1 MTVYVKALLL
11 NYTGSIY
18 YKNKRKK
25 MKKINRSNFTLGV
38 IKGYKITFPV
48 KIFATIL
55 TIVAFAIS
63 CAMPRLPEK
72 PTGEYF
78 WPPPPNAPRI
88 KWLTQWSNQFDFKKP
103 NLLLTQ
109 LMGPEKIW
117 MLIRPNGVVA
127 DSAGNVYVAD
137 SELGVIFVFDQEKQ
151 ALRFLGKG
159 TFGTPIGLA
168 IDNKRGIL
176 FVSDSKLDK
185 VFGLNKDSGKVV
197 LQLGMPGEYKNPS
210 GLAYDE
216 ERDRLYVSD
225 TKNNMVRVF
234 DKNGVQLFTIGK
246 KGQNDGEFNIPS
258 YLAVDRNGRLYVVD
272 SFNFRIQIFDT
283 DGKFLK
289 KFGKVGDASGQ
300 FARPFGIGVDS
311 EGHIYVVDSAFNN
324 FQIFNEDG
332 KLLLW
337 VGQVGNKPGEFYL
350 PTGMYIDKQ
359 DRIYISDTFNY
370 RVQVFQYLKET
381 K

>member
-1 MTVYVKALLL
+1 MK
-11 NYTGSIY
+11 IY
-18 YKNKRKK
+18 
-25 MKKINRSNFTLGV
+25 RSNFSLGV
-38 IKGYKITFPV
+38 LKGHKITSAV

-55 TIVAFAIS
+55 VIVALAIS
-63 CAMPRLPEK
+63 CAMPRLPKK
-72 PTGEYF
+72 PTGEYV
-78 WPPPPNAPRI
+78 WPPPPNTPRI
-88 KWLTQWSNQFDFKKP
+88 KWLTQWSNQYDFKKP
-103 NLLLTQ
+103 NLLLTE

-117 MLIRPNGVVA
+117 MLIRPMSVVA
-127 DSAGNVYVAD
+127 DSAGNVYVTD
-137 SELGVIFVFDQEKQ
+137 SELRLIFVFDQEKQ
-151 ALRFLGKG
+151 ALRLLGRG
-159 TFGTPIGLA
+159 TFSTPIGLA
-168 IDNKRGIL
+168 MDNKRGIL

-185 VFGLNKDSGKVV
+185 VFGLNKDNGKII
-197 LQLGMPGEYKNPS
+197 LSLGTPGEYNNPS

-216 ERDRLYVSD
+216 ERERLYVSD

-234 DKNGVQLFTIGK
+234 DKNGNQLFTIGK
-246 KGQNDGEFNIPS
+246 RGQGDGEFNMPS

-272 SFNFRIQIFDT
+272 SFNFRVQIFDT
-283 DGKFLK
+283 EGKFLK

-300 FARPFGIGVDS
+300 FARPYGIGVDS
-311 EGHIYVVDSAFNN
+311 EDHIYVVDSAFNN

-337 VGQVGNKPGEFYL
+337 VGQPGKNPGEFYL

-359 DRIYISDTFNY
+359 DRIYVADTFNY